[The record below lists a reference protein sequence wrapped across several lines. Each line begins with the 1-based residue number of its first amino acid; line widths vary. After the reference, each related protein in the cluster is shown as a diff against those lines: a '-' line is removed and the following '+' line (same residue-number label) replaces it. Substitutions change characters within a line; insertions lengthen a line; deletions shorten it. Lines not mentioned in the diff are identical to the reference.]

1 MSRIHEAFQNKKAF
15 IGFITGGDP
24 DLETTE
30 KLMVAMEEAGADLI
44 EIGVPFS
51 DPTAEGA
58 VIQEAS
64 LRALAAGCTTDK
76 LFDTVKR
83 AREKVKVPIVFMTY
97 MNPVYTY
104 GKERFM
110 KRCVECG
117 IDGLIIPDMPFEEKG
132 ELKAVC
138 SDYDVDII
146 SLVAPAS
153 HERIR
158 MIAGE
163 AQGFLYVV
171 SPGKVPGVGSKVETD
186 IQTIAK
192 LIRESTDVPCAI
204 GFGIETPEQAREV
217 AAVCD
222 GAAAESAIVALVE
235 KYGRDS
241 ISYVADYVKSMKA
254 AVLEA

>member
-1 MSRIHEAFQNKKAF
+1 MSRIHKAFQNKKAF

-30 KLMVAMEEAGADLI
+30 KLIAAMEEAGADLI

-76 LFDTVKR
+76 LFDTVKC
-83 AREKVKVPIVFMTY
+83 AREKVNVPIVFMTY

-104 GKERFM
+104 GKEKFM

-132 ELKAVC
+132 ELKAIC
-138 SDYDVDII
+138 SDYDVDIV

-171 SPGKVPGVGSKVETD
+171 SPEKVSGVGSKVETD
-186 IQTIAK
+186 IQTIVK
-192 LIRESTDVPCAI
+192 LIHESTDVPCAV
-204 GFGIETPEQAREV
+204 GFGIETSKQAQEM
-217 AAVCD
+217 AAFSD
-222 GAAAESAIVALVE
+222 GAAAESAIVSLVE

-241 ISYVADYVKSMKA
+241 IRYVVDYVKSMKA